1 MTKNLFLFLA
11 LFFVCKCEVLAQAT
25 HNHRTCG
32 TMDYLEQQIKAHPEY
47 AQRRAFIEQQTQA
60 TIQNG
65 NVAKPSGTIIIIPVV
80 VHSVYKNATDSITMA
95 DVLSQID
102 TLNKDF
108 RLQNADKSKIPAA
121 WTSVAGDF
129 EIEFCLATKDPQGNP
144 TTGVTYTKT
153 TVPSFTYSGSSDP
166 IKSTASGGKDGWPPT
181 QYLNMWVGEL
191 SGGLLGYAT
200 FPGGSAN
207 NDGVVIGANCFG
219 SQNPGLLGAYAL
231 GRTATH
237 EIGHWLNL
245 IHVWGDSPGCSADD
259 NVTDT
264 PAADVAN
271 FGCKLFPFTST
282 CQPTAP
288 GEMTMNYMDYGD
300 DPCIYMFTNGQK
312 DRARALF
319 DAGGARESLL
329 TSAVTACNVVPP
341 PPLLFVNAGVLS
353 IQSPI
358 DTLCTST
365 VFPTFTLTN
374 IGNVTL
380 TTATIQYSV
389 DGGTPISYNWTGSLD
404 SLQTAIVNLPQSSV
418 TVGNHAITI
427 TVVLS
432 NGAADPIAANDALT
446 QNFVVTSVAGQPMP
460 FFEGFE
466 SATFPANNIILFNP
480 DNAITWESTN
490 TASAL
495 GNQSCRIRNIS
506 NNTIGAVDELQLPSL
521 DWTNINFP
529 KLEFDVAYANYTAG
543 ASDTLQILISTDC
556 GTTYQT
562 IAKLFGAS
570 LLTTS
575 ATTSPFT
582 PTLHQWKHKSF
593 SLFPY
598 AVSPVAKII
607 FRNIS
612 GYENNLYLD
621 NINIYAT
628 ATNIVSDN
636 TLANNLTIF
645 PTPTT
650 DFLTIEYTA
659 NNSQTLKIE
668 MLDLTGRSLSNWTEN
683 VNNGKNEWEISLP
696 SLASGVYLMRFNDG
710 VNIHTEKIVIR

>member
-1 MTKNLFLFLA
+1 MTKKLFLFLV
-11 LFFVCKCEVLAQAT
+11 LFLVFREASLAQT
-25 HNHRTCG
+25 IHNHRTCG
-32 TMDYLEQQIKAHPEY
+32 TMEYLEQEMKAHPEY
-47 AQRRAFIEQQTQA
+47 AQRRALIEQQTQR
-60 TIQNG
+60 TTQNG
-65 NVAKPSGTIIIIPVV
+65 NLAKPSGTIIIIPVV
-80 VHSVYKNATDSITMA
+80 VHSVYKNATDSMTMA

-121 WTSVAGDF
+121 WTAIAGDF

-153 TVPSFTYSGSSDP
+153 TVSSFSTNDE
-166 IKSTASGGKDGWPPT
+166 IKSAATGGKDGWPAA
-181 QYLNMWVGEL
+181 QYLNMWVGDL
-191 SGGLLGYAT
+191 GGGLLGYAT
-200 FPGGSAN
+200 FPGGAAN
-207 NDGVVIGANCFG
+207 KDGVVIGANCFG
-219 SQNPGLLGAYAL
+219 SQNPNLLGAYAL

-245 IHVWGDSPGCSADD
+245 IHVWGDQPGCSTDD

-300 DPCIYMFTNGQK
+300 DPCLYMFTNGQK
-312 DRARALF
+312 TRARALF
-319 DAGGARESLL
+319 DVGGERESLL

-365 VFPTFTLTN
+365 IFPDFTLTN

-389 DGGTPISYNWTGSLD
+389 DGGAPISYNWTGSLD

-432 NGAADPIAANDALT
+432 NGAADPIATNDALS

-480 DNAITWESTN
+480 DNGITWESTN

-495 GNQSCRIRNIS
+495 GNQSCKIRNIS
-506 NNTIGAVDELQLPSL
+506 NNTIGAIDELQLPSL

-529 KLEFDVAYANYTAG
+529 KLEFDVAYSNYTAG

-556 GTTYQT
+556 GTTYQSV
-562 IAKLFGAS
+562 AKLFGAS
-570 LLTTS
+570 LLTTG

-582 PTLHQWKHKSF
+582 PNLHQWKHKSF
-593 SLFPY
+593 SLVPY
-598 AVSPVAKII
+598 AVSPVAKMI

-621 NINIYAT
+621 NINIYASPT
-628 ATNIVSDN
+628 GLSSNYSLAENIS
-636 TLANNLTIF
+636 IF
-645 PTPTT
+645 PNPAT
-650 DFLTIEYTA
+650 DFLHIEYTA
-659 NNSQTLKIE
+659 SNSQTLKME
-668 MLDLTGRSLSNWTEN
+668 MLDLTGRSLNTWTEN
-683 VNNGKNEWEISLP
+683 ADYGKNEWEIHLP
-696 SLASGVYLMRFNDG
+696 SLASGVYLLRFNDG
-710 VNIHTEKIVIR
+710 VNIHTEKIAIR

>member
-1 MTKNLFLFLA
+1 MAKNLFLLLA
-11 LFFVCKCEVLAQAT
+11 LFFVCQYEVLAQAT

-32 TMDYLEQQIKAHPEY
+32 TMDYMEQQIKAHPEY
-47 AQRRAFIEQQTQA
+47 AQRRAFIEQQTQ
-60 TIQNG
+60 TSIQNG
-65 NVAKPSGTIIIIPVV
+65 NLAKPSGTIIIIPVV
-80 VHSVYKNATDSITMA
+80 VHSVYKNATDSITMT

-102 TLNKDF
+102 SLNKDY

-121 WTSVAGDF
+121 WTSIAGDF
-129 EIEFCLATKDPQGNP
+129 EIQFCLATKDPQGNP

-153 TVPSFTYSGSSDP
+153 TAPSFSTNDA
-166 IKSTASGGKDGWPPT
+166 IKSAATGGKDPWPSN

-200 FPGGSAN
+200 FPGGAAN
-207 NDGVVIGANCFG
+207 KDGVVIGANCFG
-219 SQNPGLLGAYAL
+219 SQNPGLLGAYNL

-245 IHVWGDSPGCSADD
+245 IHIWGDASGCNTDD
-259 NVTDT
+259 LVTDT
-264 PAADVAN
+264 PVADAQN
-271 FGCKLFPFTST
+271 FGCPVFPFITS
-282 CQPTAP
+282 CQAAAP
-288 GEMTMNYMDYGD
+288 GEMTMNYMDYTD
-300 DPCIYMFTNGQK
+300 DACMYMFTNGQK
-312 DRARALF
+312 ARARALF
-319 DAGGARESLL
+319 DVGGTRESLL

-341 PPLLFVNAGVLS
+341 PPPLFVNAGVLS

-404 SLQTAIVNLPQSSV
+404 SLQTTIVNLPQSSV
-418 TVGNHAITI
+418 TLGNHAITI
-427 TVVLS
+427 TIVLS
-432 NGAADPIAANDALT
+432 NGAADPIATNDALS

-466 SATFPANNIILFNP
+466 SAIFPANNIVVFNP

-506 NNTIGAVDELQLPSL
+506 NSTIGAVDELQLPSL

-556 GTTYQT
+556 GTTYQS
-562 IAKLFGAS
+562 IAKLFGSS

-575 ATTSPFT
+575 ATTSSFT
-582 PTLHQWKHKSF
+582 PTIHQWKHKSF
-593 SLFPY
+593 SLVPF

-628 ATNIVSDN
+628 ATNILSDN
-636 TLANNLTIF
+636 DLANNLTLF
-645 PTPTT
+645 PNPAS
-650 DFLTIEYTA
+650 DFLNIEYTA
-659 NNSQTLKIE
+659 NNSQKLRIE
-668 MLDLTGRSLSNWTEN
+668 MLDLTGRRLSNWTEN

-696 SLASGVYLMRFNDG
+696 SLTSGVYLLRFTDG
-710 VNIHTEKIVIR
+710 VNVHTEKIVIR